1 MPMVEIKRS
10 GSYIKF
16 GTYLIAVVLINIAG
30 MTLFYRLDLTKNRIY
45 SISQTS
51 KRVLSSLTEPLSI
64 QVFFTK
70 NLPAPHNNTERY
82 LNDLLEEY
90 AIYGNK
96 YFNYRFYNVSSE
108 EGDVSEESR
117 ENQKLANNY
126 GIHPIQIQA
135 IEKDEVKFQRVYMG
149 LVLIHG
155 DLIERIPT
163 ITSTDGLEYKLTTTI
178 QKMND
183 KISAL
188 LGLSGNIQVKLYLS
202 SSIETV
208 APYMGLKNLN
218 ELPDQI
224 SNLVAKLNRKNYD
237 KLKFEYIDPAAEQDL
252 DAVAKAYNIMTL
264 SWPELA
270 KGKVPAGKGAIG
282 MVMEYGKKSVVIP
295 LLQVIRLPILGTQ
308 YKLADMD
315 TMEATIEENLESLI
329 DINENIGYLAD
340 LGTLPVDRAAPGSPE
355 QPSQESLNN
364 FRDLVS
370 QNYSFKPIRLGDE
383 AIPKSL
389 NCLVVVRPT
398 EEFSDYDLYQIDQF
412 LMQGKSLALFLDAFN
427 EVQPANQPS
436 PLVQSQTLY
445 KPLNTGLQ
453 KLLEHYGVRI
463 KKSYVMD
470 ENCFRQELPAR
481 LGGGDR
487 PIYFAP
493 IIKNQN
499 ITSRLKFMNNIKTLV
514 ALKISPLELIP
525 DQIKANELNA
535 QQLFASSDKSWEM
548 KDHINLNPLF
558 IKPPSSSEEQ
568 KGLPLA
574 YLIEGS
580 FPSYF
585 AGKPIPVKEGAADDK
600 GSEKSAEATATGAT
614 PEQAPAQ
621 SQTDVD
627 ISKITS
633 QGQFLAKGRP
643 GKLFLMASSTML
655 SDSVID
661 EQGQG
666 PDATFILNL
675 IDYLNNREDIAVMRS
690 KEQRLNPLDETTAA
704 TKTLVKTINIAGLPV
719 LVVLFGLAV
728 WFRRHSRK
736 KHIQMMFRS

>member
-1 MPMVEIKRS
+1 MVDIKRS

-16 GTYLIAVVLINIAG
+16 GIYLIAVVLINLAG
-30 MTLFYRLDLTKNRIY
+30 MTLFYRLDLTKNKIY
-45 SISQTS
+45 SISETS

-82 LNDLLEEY
+82 LNDLLQEY
-90 AIYGNK
+90 AIYANK
-96 YFNYRFYNVSSE
+96 YFNYRFYNVSSQ

-126 GIHPIQIQA
+126 GIHPIQIQV
-135 IEKDEVKFQRVYMG
+135 IEKDEVKFQRAYMG

-188 LGLSGNIQVKLYLS
+188 LGLSGNVEVKLYLS
-202 SSIETV
+202 SSLNSV
-208 APYMGLKNLN
+208 APYMGLKDLA

-224 SNLVAKLNRKNYD
+224 SSLVAKINRKNYD
-237 KLKFEYIDPAAEQDL
+237 KLKFEYIDPAAEKDL

-270 KGKVPAGKGAIG
+270 KGKVAAGKGAIG

-308 YKLADMD
+308 YKLADID
-315 TMEATIEENLESLI
+315 SMEATIEENLESLI
-329 DINENIGYLAD
+329 NINEDIGYLAD
-340 LGTLPVDRAAPGSPE
+340 HGTLPVGGAAPSPQ
-355 QPSQESLNN
+355 QPSQELLGN
-364 FRDLVS
+364 FRELVS
-370 QNYSFKPIRLGDE
+370 QNYSFKPVRLGDE

-389 NCLVVVRPT
+389 NCLLVVRPT
-398 EEFSDYDLYQIDQF
+398 EKFSVYNLYQIDQF
-412 LMQGKSLALFLDAFN
+412 LMQGKSVALFLDAFD
-427 EVQPANQPS
+427 EVQSPNQSS

-445 KPLNTGLQ
+445 KPLDTGLQ

-499 ITSRLKFMNNIKTLV
+499 ITSRFKFMNNIKSLV

-525 DQIKANELNA
+525 DRIKANGLTA
-535 QQLFASSDKSWEM
+535 QQLFASSAKSWEM
-548 KDHINLNPLF
+548 KDRINLNPLF
-558 IKPPSSSEEQ
+558 IKPPTSSEEE
-568 KGLPLA
+568 KNLPLA

-585 AGKPIPVKEGAADDK
+585 ADKPIPVKEGAEKDK
-600 GSEKSAEATATGAT
+600 SSEKSGEAAATGAT
-614 PEQAPAQ
+614 SQQAPAQ
-621 SQTDVD
+621 PQTDVD
-627 ISKITS
+627 LSKITS

-661 EQGQG
+661 EQGHG
-666 PDATFILNL
+666 TNATFVLNL

-690 KEQRLNPLDETTAA
+690 KEQRFNPLDETNATA
-704 TKTLVKTINIAGLPV
+704 KTLVKTINIAGLPV
-719 LVVLFGLAV
+719 LVVLFGLVV
-728 WFRRHSRK
+728 WLRRHARK
-736 KHIQMMFRS
+736 KHIQMMFRN